1 MVLQEL
7 AVLVEL
13 LGHLELEVQRVQQ
26 VLKGLLV
33 LERRVLMELLVR
45 LELLEQPGCKELAVL
60 VLLE

>member
-13 LGHLELEVQRVQQ
+13 LGHLGLEVQRVQQ

-33 LERRVLMELLVR
+33 LERQVLMEHLVR
-45 LELLEQPGCKELAVL
+45 LEPVEQPGCRELAVL